1 MTFVSY
7 VQLASKVRS
16 LAEVQ
21 SILEFF
27 QVKLKFASNNSA
39 LVHFSKLKKGLW
51 QGHLWG
57 SKP

>member
-27 QVKLKFASNNSA
+27 QVKLKFASNNSG

-51 QGHLWG
+51 QGHL
-57 SKP
+57 